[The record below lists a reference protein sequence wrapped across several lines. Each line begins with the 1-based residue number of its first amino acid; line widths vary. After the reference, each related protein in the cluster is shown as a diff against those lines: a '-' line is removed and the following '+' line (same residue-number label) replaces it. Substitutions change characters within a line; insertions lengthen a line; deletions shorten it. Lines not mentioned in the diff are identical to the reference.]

1 MDVQLRS
8 LPFKIRPF
16 FRIGN
21 ASGGGV
27 MLKHTDVLE
36 FVDDSYMI
44 GRFQPLPLTSIITI
58 VIVNIISMDILAFE
72 LYTGCPAKV
81 NAKTQESFKIKTYN
95 IYFVVLQQIERWW
108 TTL

>member
-16 FRIGN
+16 FRIGS

-27 MLKHTDVLE
+27 MLKHTDILV

-44 GRFQPLPLTSIITI
+44 GRFQVLQYIPLTSIITI
-58 VIVNIISMDILAFE
+58 VIVNIIIMDIRPLAFE

-81 NAKTQESFKIKTYN
+81 NAKTQENSK
-95 IYFVVLQQIERWW
+95 
-108 TTL
+108 

>member
-1 MDVQLRS
+1 
-8 LPFKIRPF
+8 
-16 FRIGN
+16 
-21 ASGGGV
+21 

-58 VIVNIISMDILAFE
+58 GIVNIISMDILAFE
-72 LYTGCPAKV
+72 LYTGCPSKV

-95 IYFVVLQQIERWW
+95 IYFVVLQQIERW
-108 TTL
+108 